1 MKLFDEFELPFV
13 PTVVVGF
20 GLLLGGMHI
29 WSLPTHPV
37 ESLRQLEA
45 MDAELV
51 GNVVYVDSE
60 PTNGQSTRMLSLA
73 DHVWKV
79 RPEYDPGKPLEIAV
93 RERGE

>member
-1 MKLFDEFELPFV
+1 MRLRDQVELPFV
-13 PTVVVGF
+13 PTVIVGF
-20 GLLLGGMHI
+20 GLLLGVMHI

-60 PTNGQSTRMLSLA
+60 PTDGQSTRMLSLA

-79 RPEYDPGKPLEIAV
+79 RPEYDPDKLLKIAV
-93 RERGE
+93 RERAE